1 MKKEKEEEVQK
12 GRILAVCIDERMKRH
27 AMNRLYDFLGHAATA
42 NLTEGTVETKT
53 LIYYFRTPVKER
65 LMGMEVKE
73 IIFDVGV
80 SPEDMDMVKQWV
92 RIKK

>member
-12 GRILAVCIDERMKRH
+12 GRILVVCIDERMKRH
-27 AMNRLYDFLGHAATA
+27 VMNRLYDFLGKAATA

-92 RIKK
+92 RVKK

>member
-12 GRILAVCIDERMKRH
+12 GRILVVCIDERMKRH
-27 AMNRLYDFLGHAATA
+27 AMNRLYDFLGKAATA

-53 LIYYFRTPVKER
+53 LIYYFRTPIKER

-92 RIKK
+92 RVKK

>member
-1 MKKEKEEEVQK
+1 MEEEPKKRVLV
-12 GRILAVCIDERMKRH
+12 ICYDERLKRH
-27 AMNRLYDFLGHAATA
+27 AMNRLYDFLGKAATA

-53 LIYYFRTPVKER
+53 LIYYFRTPIKER

-92 RIKK
+92 RVKK